1 MLKRES
7 KCPKCGHKL
16 SPFYM
21 KQNCPNCSVNLLYY
35 KMDEQLE
42 ADAVKAK
49 KEVDA
54 VQHFLNILKNSSV
67 SSPLLIVRLILFF
80 TPLASMCLPMY
91 YAGSKKVSLIAFIM
105 SIINH
110 GFDIGAMAKNLSYLF
125 AVLAMVMII
134 LLSLAEIINSL
145 FSATKYGFRRNI
157 IFSLVNTAAFGG
169 LSISVCVAGGQVRV
183 GFYVTMAI
191 YCAEFLLHYFTA
203 KPKTSKRKIST
214 IICSVLCVALAVV
227 CAVISPK
234 ALQSYDKTDYAAHP
248 ESDVTVVSFNLAAP
262 WGTSFD
268 DTASEDRCVRF
279 ADEMNRVQPDF
290 IGTQELN
297 SDWITKL
304 EKLLPDYDIY
314 AVKRGGDEEEY
325 KSEMNGVF
333 WLKDKYTPIEK
344 NTFWL
349 SETPDK
355 ESKYT
360 YIDENGEEQEAGCNR
375 ICTYAVLKNNKTGV
389 IYVSM
394 NTHLDNS
401 SEEARAFGASVI
413 VNKITD
419 LKGQYGDNVNIVLT
433 GDFNNTDDSAA
444 YSKITQ
450 ALNDTTDESE
460 EQATWQDWGYTNTGD
475 KPIDFIFTSGTGSN
489 YHVLNN
495 ASGGYI
501 SDHYGVFTQI
511 SFE

>member
-7 KCPKCGHKL
+7 KCPKCGHKI

-42 ADAVKAK
+42 ADAEKANKEVKA
-49 KEVDA
+49 VH
-54 VQHFLNILKNSSV
+54 HFLNILKNSSV
-67 SSPLLIVRLILFF
+67 ASPLLIVRLVLFF

-91 YAGSKKVSLIAFIM
+91 YAGSKKISLIAFIM

-110 GFDIGAMAKNLSYLF
+110 GFDIGAMAKSLSYLF

-134 LLSLAEIINSL
+134 VLSLAVIINSL
-145 FSATKYGFRRNI
+145 FSVTKYGFRRNI
-157 IFSLVNTAAFGG
+157 IFSLINTTVFGG
-169 LSISVCVAGGQVRV
+169 LSLGVCIAGGKIMA

-191 YCAEFLLHYFTA
+191 YCTEFVLHYVTA
-203 KPKTSKRKIST
+203 NTKTSKRKIST

-234 ALQSYDKTDYAAHP
+234 SLQTYDKTDYAAHP
-248 ESDVTVVSFNLAAP
+248 ESDITAVSFNLAAP
-262 WGTSFD
+262 WGTSVD

-279 ADEMNRVQPDF
+279 ADEMSRVHPDF

-297 SDWITKL
+297 SDWLGKL
-304 EKLLPDYDIY
+304 GKILPEYDSY
-314 AVKRGGDEEEY
+314 AVKRGGDSEEY
-325 KSEMNGVF
+325 NSEMNGVF
-333 WLKDKYTPIEK
+333 WLKDKYTPVEK

-360 YIDENGEEQEAGCNR
+360 YTDESGENQEAGCNR

-401 SEEARAFGASVI
+401 SEEARVFGASVI
-413 VNKITD
+413 MDKIAEI
-419 LKGQYGDNVNIVLT
+419 KSKYGEDVNIILT
-433 GDFNNTDDSAA
+433 GDFNNTDDSDA
-444 YSKITQ
+444 YAKITQ
-450 ALNDTTDESE
+450 LLNDTTDKSHQ
-460 EQATWQDWGYTNTGD
+460 QATWHDWGYTDTGD
-475 KPIDFIFTSGTGSN
+475 KPIDFIFTSGKGSN
-489 YHVLNN
+489 YHVLDNV
-495 ASGGYI
+495 SGGYI
-501 SDHYGVFTQI
+501 SDHYGIFTQI
-511 SFE
+511 GFE